1 MATQFA
7 RGTSNTALVPQ
18 YWSQQLFKESWGQHP
33 LKSYMGTGSDK
44 IIQVSMDLAKQKGDR
59 MTFKMLCQLTR
70 SGQGDDGTY
79 VSNAQTMYYRAFQ
92 LDVHERGTDVSL
104 NGQMTEQSALGN
116 LRQDAKTVLADWEAR
131 AEAREIIDALSGLT
145 AKSFAGQIT
154 AANALDGAENGS
166 QINTV
171 QQVTPTRSA
180 TAKRYF
186 CGGQTAAGVLTRV
199 ATPAAALVTTT
210 TGFTFG
216 EKVID
221 ALTIMAKRNVD
232 ASGNLINP
240 IRPIIINGIAHWLLL
255 IDPYQ
260 GKALRACTD
269 WQNAQQNIGAR
280 DLSNPIFSGMM
291 GIWNNV
297 VVKECD
303 LLHRRTGAGGITAP
317 EFFDHTTEALA
328 SGVTVA
334 RALFL
339 GAQACAVGWAQLP
352 NWSDG
357 YSDPPSNTK
366 WQTHTHSIRGVKKF
380 CFSATRESDTSGTVT
395 PLADSELGCI
405 ICDTAVVL

>member
-1 MATQFA
+1 
-7 RGTSNTALVPQ
+7 
-18 YWSQQLFKESWGQHP
+18 
-33 LKSYMGTGSDK
+33 MGTGSDK
-44 IIQVSMDLAKQKGDR
+44 IIQVGMDLTKQKGDR
-59 MTFKMLCQLTR
+59 MTFKMLCQLTG
-70 SGQGDDGTY
+70 SGQTDDGTY

-92 LDVHERGTDVSL
+92 LDVHERGTDVAL

-116 LRQDAKTVLADWEAR
+116 LRQDAKVVLADWEAR
-131 AEAREIIDALSGLT
+131 VEAREIIDSLSGLT

-154 AANALDGAENGS
+154 GANAVNAS
-166 QINTV
+166 PAQIYTV
-171 QQVTPTRSA
+171 QQVAPTRSA

-186 CGGQTAAGVLTRV
+186 CGGQTAAGVLSARV
-199 ATPAAALVTTT
+199 ANTAALTTT
-210 TGFTFG
+210 TGYLFG

-240 IRPIIINGIAHWLLL
+240 IRPIVINGIPHWLLL

-291 GIWNNV
+291 GMWNNV

-303 LLHRRTGAGGITAP
+303 GLHRRTGAGAFTAP
-317 EFFDHTTEALA
+317 EYFDATSEACA
-328 SGVTVA
+328 SGITVA

-380 CFSATRESDTSGTVT
+380 GFSATLESDTTGTVT

-405 ICDTAVVL
+405 ICDTTVIL